1 MIKRFYAIAAAA
13 FILGGCGTPPPPPPP
28 PPPCLCPTP
37 CPHLINNPNGVCPC
51 NSPLCQC
58 RPTHAPTVNEYVSVP
73 TAKVAHANYKE
84 VILDGFQPGL
94 VAVQDIRRSKT
105 NDGYQRVQVLVK
117 NLTTSS
123 MRVRYRF
130 DWQDANGVIQEDPDN
145 MGWEKLELLPGDNG
159 TFTSIAPKKNC
170 ADFRLRMKHI
180 Q

>member
-28 PPPCLCPTP
+28 CLCPTP
-37 CPHLINNPNGVCPC
+37 CPHLINKPDGVCPC
-51 NSPLCQC
+51 KSPLCQC
-58 RPTHAPTVNEYVSVP
+58 RPTHAPTVNEY
-73 TAKVAHANYKE
+73 TAYKQ

-94 VAVQDIRRSKT
+94 VAVQDIRWSQT

-117 NLTTSS
+117 NLTTVS
-123 MRVRYRF
+123 MRTRYRF
-130 DWQDANGVIQEDPDN
+130 DWQDANGVVQEDPDN

-159 TFTSIAPKKNC
+159 TYTSIAPKKDC
-170 ADFRLRMKHI
+170 ADFRLRMKLI